1 MIPHERSLVDELK
14 DKPFAIVGV
23 NTDTEETY
31 TEGMKSEPVT
41 WRSFKDGQGGAI
53 CRDWNINSFPTIYV
67 LDHLGVIRHKNLRGE
82 PLAEAVKKL
91 VAEAEAAAKDAK
103 DKK

>member
-23 NTDTEETY
+23 NTDGKDDY
-31 TEGMKSEPVT
+31 VEGLKSESVT
-41 WRSFKDGQGGAI
+41 WRSFDDGHGGPI
-53 CRDWNINSFPTIYV
+53 CRDWNIHSFPSIFV
-67 LDHLGVIRHKNLRGE
+67 LDHEGVIRQMDLRGDE
-82 PLAEAVKKL
+82 LANAVREL
-91 VAEAEAAAKDAK
+91 VAKAEAAKASK

>member
-23 NTDTEETY
+23 NTDAKEDY
-31 TEGMKSEPVT
+31 ADGAKNEPVT
-41 WRSFKDGQGGAI
+41 WRSFGDGHGGPI
-53 CRDWNINSFPTIYV
+53 CRDWNIRSFPSIFV
-67 LDHLGVIRHKNLRGE
+67 LDHEGVIRQMDLRGDE
-82 PLAEAVKKL
+82 LATAVREL
-91 VAEAEAAAKDAK
+91 VAKAEAAKGK